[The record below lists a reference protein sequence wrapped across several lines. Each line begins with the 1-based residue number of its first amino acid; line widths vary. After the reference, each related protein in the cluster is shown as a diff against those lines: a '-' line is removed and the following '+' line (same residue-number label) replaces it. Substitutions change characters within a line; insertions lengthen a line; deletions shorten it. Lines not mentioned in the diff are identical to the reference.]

1 MAAEEEWYFEEE
13 GCLQFSGRPISVTFS
28 PASNCFICTLEDG
41 TIEVVDARSSLRL
54 KRTST
59 AGLYD
64 EMKHVIL
71 IWKWFVRLP
80 VPFLRLLYEQVTKES
95 SAQNAD
101 KSSFREF
108 LIIKIYLIVLKA
120 YLYMVPQDEIDLFQY
135 VQSAV
140 QILQCEPNFNDFA
153 LINVCKLRK
162 SLNWC

>member
-80 VPFLRLLYEQVTKES
+80 VPFLRLLYEQITKES

-108 LIIKIYLIVLKA
+108 
-120 YLYMVPQDEIDLFQY
+120 
-135 VQSAV
+135 
-140 QILQCEPNFNDFA
+140 
-153 LINVCKLRK
+153 
-162 SLNWC
+162 